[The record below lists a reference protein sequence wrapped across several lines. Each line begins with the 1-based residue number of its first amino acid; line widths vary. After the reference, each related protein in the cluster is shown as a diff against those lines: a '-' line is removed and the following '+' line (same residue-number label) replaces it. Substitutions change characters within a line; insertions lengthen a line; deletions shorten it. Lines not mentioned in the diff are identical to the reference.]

1 MISYNGNGLASPST
15 LSLNLM
21 ENFSLEDWNTLIS
34 NLQVSD
40 ADNDVVRMQVLQSPR
55 VDFLSIHDTFENNGN
70 SIKYFP
76 NFNFWGDDSF
86 TIRFSDNHVATPKTH
101 DLTINLSIESRQF
114 LSYYNLR

>member
-1 MISYNGNGLASPST
+1 MIEGIPLEEGNFSLGFRLSDGNSDIDTTFTIEVHESNAAPLISYNGNGLASPST

-55 VDFLSIHDTFENNGN
+55 VDFIN
-70 SIKYFP
+70 S
-76 NFNFWGDDSF
+76 
-86 TIRFSDNHVATPKTH
+86 
-101 DLTINLSIESRQF
+101 
-114 LSYYNLR
+114 